1 MTVRKVRQIDRLI
14 DRSSLGEQ
22 AAQRARS
29 RVSDAAAAALIRRA
43 AAYRPPVRPTKKA
56 GG

>member
-14 DRSSLGEQ
+14 DRSSLGER

-29 RVSDAAAAALIRRA
+29 RVSDAAAAALLRRA
-43 AAYRPPVRPTKKA
+43 AAYQPPSRPTKKA

>member
-29 RVSDAAAAALIRRA
+29 RVSDAAAAALLRRA
-43 AAYRPPVRPTKKA
+43 AAYQPPGRPTKKA